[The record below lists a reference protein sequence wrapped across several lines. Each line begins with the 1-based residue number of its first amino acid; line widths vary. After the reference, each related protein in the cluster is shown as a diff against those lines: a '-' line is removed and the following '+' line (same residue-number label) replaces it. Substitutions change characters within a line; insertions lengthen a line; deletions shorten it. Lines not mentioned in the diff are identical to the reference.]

1 MSGQVIFMSSQTV
14 DRLDDVLVKAGMTC
28 RLDPLLDSL
37 AERGFGAFQCD
48 IHVSFDSKDAAG
60 SESV

>member
-1 MSGQVIFMSSQTV
+1 MSSQTV